1 MGLEWLDYFHL
12 VDNGGEMDLF
22 ASMRM
27 YVAVVDGGSFAAAA
41 DKLEISRAMVSKQIQ
56 KLEEH
61 LGTRLMNRTTL
72 RLSLTETGREF
83 YERSM
88 QIIGDVEEAE
98 QIAGQMT
105 RTPQGV
111 LRVTIPLSYGQH
123 RLGAIIGDYIQA
135 YPQVQLD
142 ISLSDRKVDLVDEGM
157 DMAIRIG
164 AMPQSDLIARKI
176 GGVRSI
182 ICASPSYLAR
192 HGTPQT
198 PADLAS
204 HACLGYTLS
213 GTGAEWKLEG
223 PEGSL
228 VAPISGPIRAD
239 NGDIIRL
246 AARSGAGIAFQPQF
260 IVGDDIDSGALVR
273 VLPEWQSAE
282 MGVYA
287 VYPSRKHLSAKVRTF
302 VDFVVDALGA

>member
-1 MGLEWLDYFHL
+1 
-12 VDNGGEMDLF
+12 MDLF
-22 ASMRM
+22 ASMKM

-41 DKLEISRAMVSKQIQ
+41 DKLDISRAMASKQIQ

-61 LGTRLMNRTTL
+61 LGTRLLNRTTR

-83 YERSM
+83 YERSI
-88 QIIGDVEEAE
+88 QIIGDVGEAV

-105 RTPQGV
+105 RRPQGV

-123 RLGAIIGDYIQA
+123 RLATVIGDYTQA

-142 ISLSDRKVDLVDEGM
+142 IKLSDRKVDLIEDGL
-157 DMAIRIG
+157 DLAIRIG

-182 ICASPSYLAR
+182 VCATPAYLAR

-198 PADLAS
+198 PEDLVKHS
-204 HACLGYTLS
+204 CLGYTLT
-213 GTGAEWKLEG
+213 GTGADWRLEG
-223 PEGSL
+223 LDGSVL
-228 VAPISGPIRAD
+228 VPISGPIRAD

-246 AARSGAGIAFQPQF
+246 AALSDAGIVFQPHF
-260 IVGDDIDSGALVR
+260 IVDDDIEAGRLVR

-282 MGVYA
+282 LGVYA

-302 VDFVVDALGA
+302 VDFLVAALGP

>member
-1 MGLEWLDYFHL
+1 
-12 VDNGGEMDLF
+12 MDLF

-27 YVAVVDGGSFAAAA
+27 YVAVVEGGSFAAAA

-61 LGTRLMNRTTL
+61 LGTRLMNRTTR

-83 YERSM
+83 YERST
-88 QIIGDVEEAE
+88 QIMGDVEEAE

-105 RTPQGV
+105 RVPQGV

-123 RLGAIIGDYIQA
+123 RLAAVIGEYTQA

-142 ISLSDRKVDLVDEGM
+142 ISLSDRKVDLIDEGF
-157 DMAIRIG
+157 DLAIRIG
-164 AMPQSDLIARKI
+164 AMPQSDLIARKL

-182 ICASPSYLAR
+182 VCAAPAYLAT
-192 HGTPQT
+192 HGVPQT
-198 PADLAS
+198 PADLAR
-204 HACLGYTLS
+204 HACLGYTLT
-213 GTGAEWKLEG
+213 GTGADWRLEG
-223 PEGSL
+223 PEGL
-228 VAPISGPIRAD
+228 VAVAITGPIRAD

-246 AARSGAGIAFQPQF
+246 AALGGAGIAFQPQF
-260 IVGDDIDSGALVR
+260 IVGDDIAAGRLVR
-273 VLPEWQSAE
+273 VLPDWQSAE
-282 MGVYA
+282 LGVYA

-302 VDFVVDALGA
+302 VDFLVAALGV

>member
-1 MGLEWLDYFHL
+1 MKI
-12 VDNGGEMDLF
+12 
-22 ASMRM
+22 

-41 DKLEISRAMVSKQIQ
+41 DKLEVSRAMVSKQVQ

-61 LGTRLMNRTTL
+61 LGTRLMNRTTR
-72 RLSLTETGREF
+72 RLSLTETGRAF
-83 YERSM
+83 HERSL
-88 QIIGDVEEAE
+88 QILADVDEAE

-123 RLGAIIGDYIQA
+123 RLATIIGDYTQA

-142 ISLSDRKVDLVDEGM
+142 ISLSDRKVDLIEDGFDLAV
-157 DMAIRIG
+157 RIG
-164 AMPQSDLIARKI
+164 ALPQSDLIARKL

-182 ICASPSYLAR
+182 VCAAPAYLAR
-192 HGTPQT
+192 HGAPIA
-198 PADLAS
+198 PADLVG
-204 HACLGYTLS
+204 HACIGYTLTGS
-213 GTGAEWKLEG
+213 GADWRFDG
-223 PEGSL
+223 PDGP
-228 VAPISGPIRAD
+228 VIVPISGPLRAD

-246 AARSGAGIAFQPQF
+246 AALSGAGLVFQPNF
-260 IVGDDIDSGALVR
+260 IVDGDIAAGRLVR

-282 MGVYA
+282 LGVYA

-302 VDFVVDALGA
+302 VDFLVAALAD

>member
-1 MGLEWLDYFHL
+1 
-12 VDNGGEMDLF
+12 MDLF

-61 LGTRLMNRTTL
+61 LGTRLMNRTTR
-72 RLSLTETGREF
+72 RLSLTETGRAF
-83 YERSM
+83 YERST
-88 QIIGDVEEAE
+88 QIMADVAEAE

-105 RTPQGV
+105 RMPQGV

-123 RLGAIIGDYIQA
+123 RLGAIIGDYTQA

-142 ISLSDRKVDLVDEGM
+142 ISLSDRKVDLVDEGF
-157 DMAIRIG
+157 DLAIRIG
-164 AMPQSDLIARKI
+164 AMPQSDLIARKL

-182 ICASPSYLAR
+182 VCAAPAYLAR
-192 HGTPQT
+192 HGAPQT
-198 PADLAS
+198 PADLAQ
-204 HACLGYTLS
+204 HACLGYTLT
-213 GTGAEWKLEG
+213 GTGADWRLEG
-223 PEGSL
+223 PAGL
-228 VAPISGPIRAD
+228 AIVPISGPIRAD

-246 AARSGAGIAFQPQF
+246 AALGGAGIVFQPHF
-260 IVGDDIDSGALVR
+260 IVGDDIAAGRLVR
-273 VLPEWQSAE
+273 VLPQWQSAE
-282 MGVYA
+282 LGVYA

-302 VDFVVDALGA
+302 VDFLVAALEV